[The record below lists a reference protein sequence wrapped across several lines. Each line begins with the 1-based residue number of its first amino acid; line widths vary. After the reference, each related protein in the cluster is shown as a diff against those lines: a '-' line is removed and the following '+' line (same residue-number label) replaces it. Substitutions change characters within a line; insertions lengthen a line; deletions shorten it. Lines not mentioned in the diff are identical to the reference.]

1 MDNSHGQV
9 LYQYFYYFCIRFK
22 SQTGMNRIGHI
33 LVPVLILCLSKTL
46 GAQDIWS
53 LEKCIEYA
61 WSNNLSIKQ
70 QNIEVSKSETQLL
83 QDRLDFL
90 PDLNVSFGHNLNW
103 GRSVDLQN
111 LEIIHNK
118 LSQSTSASANASIY
132 LLDGLSKLYGIKSS
146 RKSLEISI
154 QEVERLKDEIS
165 VSIARS
171 YLQILLAKEVLAAA
185 EESFNSLEKQRD
197 RTRLLVEAGSQPYTA
212 LLDIE
217 SQLASE
223 RVQVVTAENRV
234 KTSTLALQQLL
245 DLQYD
250 PDFQIMVP
258 DIDYTIQKYTG
269 YNIDEIYAG
278 ALSMPVIQS
287 ARLALT
293 KGELDLKSAKGQF
306 YPKISLAA
314 SYGTFYSSSTFAPDG
329 SVYPF
334 FEQFRDNINPSISI
348 GLSIPIFNNW
358 NVKTNVRNARLA
370 KESLELDLRTK
381 EQTLYKEIQ
390 TAVTEAETYYRQME
404 AAEANVSSMQ
414 ESFRYVEEKFN
425 AGALN
430 STDYTVAR
438 ANLLKSRSEYLQA
451 KYQFIFQLK
460 IIDFYKGIP
469 MSL

>member
-1 MDNSHGQV
+1 
-9 LYQYFYYFCIRFK
+9 
-22 SQTGMNRIGHI
+22 MNRIGHI

>member
-1 MDNSHGQV
+1 
-9 LYQYFYYFCIRFK
+9 
-22 SQTGMNRIGHI
+22 MNRIGHI

-250 PDFQIMVP
+250 PNFQIMVP

>member
-1 MDNSHGQV
+1 
-9 LYQYFYYFCIRFK
+9 
-22 SQTGMNRIGHI
+22 MNRIGHI

-197 RTRLLVEAGSQPYTA
+197 RTRLLVEAGSQPYTS

-287 ARLALT
+287 ARLALA

-370 KESLELDLRTK
+370 KESLELDLRAK

>member
-1 MDNSHGQV
+1 MSR
-9 LYQYFYYFCIRFK
+9 IR
-22 SQTGMNRIGHI
+22 HI
-33 LVPVLILCLSKTL
+33 LISVLILILSPAL
-46 GAQDIWS
+46 RAQETWT

-70 QNIEVSKSETQLL
+70 QNIEVSRSEAQLL
-83 QDRLDFL
+83 QDKLDFA
-90 PDLNVSFGHNLNW
+90 PSLNVSFGHNLNW

-132 LLDGLSKLYGIKSS
+132 LLDGLSKLYGLKSS
-146 RKSLEISI
+146 QKSLEISI

-165 VSIARS
+165 VSIAKS
-171 YLQILLAKEVLAAA
+171 YLQILLAREILAAA
-185 EESFNSLEKQRD
+185 EESFHSLQEQRD
-197 RTRLLVEAGSQPYTA
+197 RTRLLVEAGSQPYTS

-223 RVQVVTAENRV
+223 RVQVVTAESQVRTN
-234 KTSTLALQQLL
+234 TLALQQLL
-245 DLQYD
+245 DLQYS
-250 PDFQIMVP
+250 PDFRIAVP
-258 DIDYTIQKYTG
+258 DIDYIIQGYTAD
-269 YNIDEIYAG
+269 NIEEIYAG

-287 ARLALT
+287 ARLALD

-306 YPKISLAA
+306 YPKISLSA

-334 FEQFRDNINPSISI
+334 FEQFRDNINPSITV

-358 NVKTNVRNARLA
+358 SVKTNVRNARLA
-370 KESLELDLRTK
+370 RESLELELRSK

-404 AAEANVSSMQ
+404 AAEANVASMQ

-425 AGALN
+425 SGVLN
-430 STDYTVAR
+430 GTDYTVAR
-438 ANLLKSRSEYLQA
+438 ANLFKARSEYLQA
-451 KYQFIFQLK
+451 RYQFVFQLK

>member
-1 MDNSHGQV
+1 
-9 LYQYFYYFCIRFK
+9 
-22 SQTGMNRIGHI
+22 MNRIGHI

-46 GAQDIWS
+46 GAQDTRS
-53 LEKCIEYA
+53 LQNCIEHTC
-61 WSNNLSIKQ
+61 SNNLSIKQ
-70 QNIEVSKSETQLL
+70 QSIKVSKSETQLL

-197 RTRLLVEAGSQPYTA
+197 RTRLLVEAGSQPYTS

-370 KESLELDLRTK
+370 KESLELDLRAK

>member
-1 MDNSHGQV
+1 
-9 LYQYFYYFCIRFK
+9 
-22 SQTGMNRIGHI
+22 MNRIGHI

-250 PDFQIMVP
+250 PDFQIMGP

>member
-1 MDNSHGQV
+1 
-9 LYQYFYYFCIRFK
+9 
-22 SQTGMNRIGHI
+22 MNRIGHI

-46 GAQDIWS
+46 DAQDIWS

-70 QNIEVSKSETQLL
+70 QNIEVSKSETRLL

-132 LLDGLSKLYGIKSS
+132 LLDGLSKLYGLKSS
-146 RKSLEISI
+146 QKSLEISI

-165 VSIARS
+165 VSIAKS
-171 YLQILLAKEVLAAA
+171 YLQILLAREILAAA
-185 EESFNSLEKQRD
+185 EESFHSIQEQRD
-197 RTRLLVEAGSQPYTA
+197 RTRLLVEAGSQPYTS

-223 RVQVVTAENRV
+223 RVQVVTAESQVRTN
-234 KTSTLALQQLL
+234 TLALQQLL
-245 DLQYD
+245 DLQYS
-250 PDFQIMVP
+250 PDFRIAVP
-258 DIDYTIQKYTG
+258 DIDYIIQGYTAD
-269 YNIDEIYAG
+269 NIDEIYAG

-287 ARLALT
+287 ARLALD
-293 KGELDLKSAKGQF
+293 KGELDLKSAKGQL
-306 YPKISLAA
+306 YPKISLSA

-329 SVYPF
+329 SVYSF
-334 FEQFRDNINPSISI
+334 FEQFRDNINPSITV

-358 NVKTNVRNARLA
+358 SVKTNVRNARLA
-370 KESLELDLRTK
+370 RESLELELRTK

-404 AAEANVSSMQ
+404 AAEANVASMQ

-425 AGALN
+425 SGVLN
-430 STDYTVAR
+430 GTDYTVAR
-438 ANLLKSRSEYLQA
+438 TNLFKARSEYLQA
-451 KYQFIFQLK
+451 RYQFVFQLK

>member
-1 MDNSHGQV
+1 MSR
-9 LYQYFYYFCIRFK
+9 IR
-22 SQTGMNRIGHI
+22 HI
-33 LVPVLILCLSKTL
+33 LISVLILTLSPAL
-46 GAQDIWS
+46 RAQETWT

-70 QNIEVSKSETQLL
+70 QNIEVSRSEAQLL
-83 QDRLDFL
+83 QDKLDFA
-90 PDLNVSFGHNLNW
+90 PSLNVSFGHNLNW

-132 LLDGLSKLYGIKSS
+132 LLDGLSKLYGLKSS
-146 RKSLEISI
+146 QKSLE
-154 QEVERLKDEIS
+154 K
-165 VSIARS
+165 S
-171 YLQILLAKEVLAAA
+171 YLQILLAREILAAA
-185 EESFNSLEKQRD
+185 EESFHSLQEQRD
-197 RTRLLVEAGSQPYTA
+197 RTRLLVEAGSQPYTS

-223 RVQVVTAENRV
+223 RVQVVTAESQVRTN
-234 KTSTLALQQLL
+234 TLALQQLL
-245 DLQYD
+245 DLQYS
-250 PDFQIMVP
+250 PDFRIAVP
-258 DIDYTIQKYTG
+258 DIDYIIQGYTAD
-269 YNIDEIYAG
+269 NIDEIYAG

-287 ARLALT
+287 ARLALD

-306 YPKISLAA
+306 YPKISLSA

-334 FEQFRDNINPSISI
+334 FEQFRDNINPSITV

-358 NVKTNVRNARLA
+358 SVKTNVRNARLA
-370 KESLELDLRTK
+370 RESLELELRSK

-404 AAEANVSSMQ
+404 AAEANVASMQ

-425 AGALN
+425 SGVLN
-430 STDYTVAR
+430 GTDYTVAR
-438 ANLLKSRSEYLQA
+438 ANLFKARSEYLQA
-451 KYQFIFQLK
+451 RYQFVFQLK